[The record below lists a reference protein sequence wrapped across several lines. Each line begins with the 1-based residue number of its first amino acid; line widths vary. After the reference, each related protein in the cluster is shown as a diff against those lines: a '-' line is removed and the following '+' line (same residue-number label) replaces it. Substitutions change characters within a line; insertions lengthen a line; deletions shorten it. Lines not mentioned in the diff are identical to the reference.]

1 MTKVTISNPMLCVFS
16 GQVEVFANTNSPA
29 RPLRLTEAEACRRL
43 LAHDGLLNAC
53 KAIVAG
59 WGHQD
64 GVSKAVEL
72 ARAAIAKL
80 EGGAK

>member
-1 MTKVTISNPMLCVFS
+1 MRTQTHTLCISS
-16 GQVEVFANTNSPA
+16 GQVEVFTDPGPA
-29 RPLRLTEAEACRRL
+29 QPLRLTEAEACRRL